1 MIEKLLSGDNISYK
15 VIDEDN
21 GFKIIKVNS
30 KLHILYLYGKGTQFL
45 MERDLFE
52 YLDGNSIPY
61 SILCHDT
68 SSNSIF
74 YLKLKSFPDNLL
86 RIRCRAYVWYLPEN
100 LLSIHMVIIIAFP
113 FLHDKVKSGSTIPLM
128 KKVHQ

>member
-1 MIEKLLSGDNISYK
+1 MIEKLLSGDNIAYK

-30 KLHILYLYGKGTQFL
+30 KLHILYLYGKGTQF
-45 MERDLFE
+45 MMQRDLFE

-74 YLKLKSFPDNLL
+74 FLKLNKNRNWLKSCFNTCDKDELYLGKDVLNSRITKDN
-86 RIRCRAYVWYLPEN
+86 
-100 LLSIHMVIIIAFP
+100 
-113 FLHDKVKSGSTIPLM
+113 FLKEMRNIK
-128 KKVHQ
+128 